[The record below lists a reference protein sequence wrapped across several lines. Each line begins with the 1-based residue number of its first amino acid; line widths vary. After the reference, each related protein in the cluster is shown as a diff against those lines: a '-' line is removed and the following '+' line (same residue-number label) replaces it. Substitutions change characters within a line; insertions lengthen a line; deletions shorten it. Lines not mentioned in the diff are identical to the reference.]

1 MRNLIKIK
9 KAINGIKKI
18 YNNDKPLIIEW
29 IMVGIIS
36 FIILCF
42 FIHGDTENL
51 IKWTLN
57 MFDVTVKGKPLDF
70 YRYSIE
76 NPNMAPNNYVSGT
89 LYSLIIWA
97 IWNIPIGI
105 IKTIFGVEVLHNPL
119 VYIWG
124 KLFLVCGSCGLWEEC
139 SG

>member
-1 MRNLIKIK
+1 MIK

-105 IKTIFGVEVLHNPL
+105 IKQYLELKYCITRLCIYGESYFLFYVYVLQC
-119 VYIWG
+119 
-124 KLFLVCGSCGLWEEC
+124 FL
-139 SG
+139 

>member
-1 MRNLIKIK
+1 MIK

-51 IKWTLN
+51 LN
-57 MFDVTVKGKPLDF
+57 G
-70 YRYSIE
+70 
-76 NPNMAPNNYVSGT
+76 
-89 LYSLIIWA
+89 
-97 IWNIPIGI
+97 
-105 IKTIFGVEVLHNPL
+105 H
-119 VYIWG
+119 
-124 KLFLVCGSCGLWEEC
+124 
-139 SG
+139 

>member
-1 MRNLIKIK
+1 M
-9 KAINGIKKI
+9 
-18 YNNDKPLIIEW
+18 IIEW

-70 YRYSIE
+70 YRYLSK
-76 NPNMAPNNYVSGT
+76 
-89 LYSLIIWA
+89 
-97 IWNIPIGI
+97 IPIWLRI
-105 IKTIFGVEVLHNPL
+105 IMFQEH
-119 VYIWG
+119 YI
-124 KLFLVCGSCGLWEEC
+124 V
-139 SG
+139 

>member
-1 MRNLIKIK
+1 
-9 KAINGIKKI
+9 
-18 YNNDKPLIIEW
+18 
-29 IMVGIIS
+29 MVGIIS

-105 IKTIFGVEVLHNPL
+105 IKTIFGVEVLHSPL
-119 VYIWG
+119 VYYMG
-124 KLFLVCGSCGLWEEC
+124 KVISCFMFYVLQCFL
-139 SG
+139 